1 MYEGLKHFHLLT
13 IGLSALLLSV
23 RYVLMMM
30 DSELRQHKF
39 LKVFPHIVDTCLL
52 LSGIGLIFVTGFVP
66 LTAAAPW
73 MTDKLTSVLA
83 YIALGFF
90 ALKLG
95 RNKLL
100 RTFAFFGALGWL
112 AIAGKIAVT
121 KIPMFFG

>member
-39 LKVFPHIVDTCLL
+39 LKVFPHIVDTFLL

-66 LTAAAPW
+66 FTTAAPW

-121 KIPMFFG
+121 KVPMFFG

>member
-13 IGLSALLLSV
+13 IGLSALMLSV

-39 LKVFPHIVDTCLL
+39 LKVFPHIVDTFLL

-66 LTAAAPW
+66 FTAAAPW

-121 KIPMFFG
+121 KVPMFFG

>member
-30 DSELRQHKF
+30 DSVLRQHKF

-66 LTAAAPW
+66 FTAAAPW

>member
-66 LTAAAPW
+66 FTAAAPW
-73 MTDKLTSVLA
+73 MIDKLTSVLA

>member
-1 MYEGLKHFHLLT
+1 MYEGLKNFHLLT

-39 LKVFPHIVDTCLL
+39 LKVFPHIVDTFLL

-66 LTAAAPW
+66 FTAAAPW

-121 KIPMFFG
+121 KVPMFFG

>member
-13 IGLSALLLSV
+13 IGLSALLLAV

-39 LKVFPHIVDTCLL
+39 LKVFPHIVDTFLL

-66 LTAAAPW
+66 FTAAAPW

-121 KIPMFFG
+121 KVPMFFG

>member
-39 LKVFPHIVDTCLL
+39 LKVFPHIVDTFLL

-66 LTAAAPW
+66 FTDAAPW

-121 KIPMFFG
+121 KVPMFFG

>member
-30 DSELRQHKF
+30 DSEFRQHKF
-39 LKVFPHIVDTCLL
+39 LKVFPHIVDTFLL

-66 LTAAAPW
+66 FTAAAPW

-121 KIPMFFG
+121 KVPMFFG

>member
-39 LKVFPHIVDTCLL
+39 LKVFPHIVDTFLL

-66 LTAAAPW
+66 FTAAAPW

-112 AIAGKIAVT
+112 AIAGKIAVM
-121 KIPMFFG
+121 KVPMFFG